1 MRRKNCGSVEVA
13 RSRSLCYIC
22 AAMQIREPV
31 VANQFYPGD
40 PARLKQDV
48 LRYISGA
55 EFSKEVSA
63 VLGGGEGKKGGHI
76 KAVIVPHAGYIYS
89 GPVAGYGYKAL
100 KALPRDVEWKVLLL
114 GPSHF
119 VPFNGASVFPDGV
132 WKTPLG
138 SVAVKDIRR
147 EIGGGAGSGS
157 GGGAG
162 GKPGGGAEV
171 DEDDDEVFLN
181 IPEAHSEEHSLEV
194 QVPFLQICLEKF
206 VLYPIACGGVRPDFL
221 AEKLAEFVARDD
233 VIVVVSSDLSH
244 YLPYDKAVVVD
255 RATLDGIT
263 KMDIERVIERGD
275 ACGIKG
281 ILSLM
286 FLAERFGWKPVLL
299 DYKNSGDTAGDKSAV
314 VGYGSVGWMASGH
327 RLANK

>member
-1 MRRKNCGSVEVA
+1 MFQMRRKNCGGVEVV
-13 RSRSLCYIC
+13 RLRSLCYIC

-55 EFSKEVSA
+55 EFSKEVEKQ
-63 VLGGGEGKKGGHI
+63 LKKGGHV

-89 GPVAGYGYKAL
+89 GPVAGYGYKLL
-100 KALPRDVEWKVLLL
+100 KALPKDIEWKVLLL

-138 SVAVKDIRR
+138 SVRVMDIRG
-147 EIGGGAGSGS
+147 EL
-157 GGGAG
+157 G
-162 GKPGGGAEV
+162 GKPGE
-171 DEDDDEVFLN
+171 DEDDEVFLN

-244 YLPYDKAVVVD
+244 YLPYDEAVTVD

-286 FLAERFGWKPVLL
+286 FLAERFKWKPVLL

-314 VGYGSVGWMASGH
+314 VGYGSVGWVEPGH
-327 RLANK
+327 